1 MIQEALGFGWVKR
14 DDAVV
19 ATTRLKET
27 TMTTILDQRINA
39 LKPGREIR
47 LSGDDA
53 LWVTAERSGN
63 GQWLRFVRHTGNGFT
78 VFKTTR
84 F

>member
-1 MIQEALGFGWVKR
+1 
-14 DDAVV
+14 
-19 ATTRLKET
+19 
-27 TMTTILDQRINA
+27 MTTTLDQRINA
-39 LKPGREIR
+39 LKPGGEIR

-53 LWVTAERSGN
+53 IWVTAERSGD
-63 GQWLRFVRHTGNGFT
+63 GQWLRFVRHNPNGFA